1 MWHANKQDY
10 QIHGNTILQK
20 MPIQNDIAIVHPNND
35 LILSETYLAKA
46 VQKTVSRKP

>member
-1 MWHANKQDY
+1 MCHANKQDY

-20 MPIQNDIAIVHPNND
+20 TPIQNDIAIVDQNDD
-35 LILSETYLAKA
+35 LILSETYLAKV